1 MLTSVPRGKADRAR
15 LKGES
20 RIRVA
25 TRMLDAKQEL
35 AIENVWNKTV
45 RAITRNSPQAQINKL
60 SRPKQ
65 EITRPFK
72 LECHGILRDPGPT
85 QKSAGVTED

>member
-1 MLTSVPRGKADRAR
+1 MD
-15 LKGES
+15 
-20 RIRVA
+20 
-25 TRMLDAKQEL
+25 
-35 AIENVWNKTV
+35 KTV